1 MSTSY
6 FERYLYRNDL
16 LPFPPTLVLFTGSPS
31 LLKLAPSYTPHTRQ
45 TLTTPSANMRS
56 PLLAVLLFLCAHRK
70 IHGWSLLGGG
80 DGRDATADEPAPSQS
95 NTNRPLSSFKECT
108 YQIPSDQPV
117 NSHNRRDIEA
127 SVKAHSWP
135 STIFSPICEAWAY
148 LDAGA
153 SIGKSRRPKQQIN
166 DSATSFAWKYLDAL
180 VERGGVPSLDSWIA
194 QSDTKEYAS
203 WTFQNST
210 ALALEAASQARQPN
224 EATIDK
230 HLLPLALSLRAHM
243 PHCEM
248 HRTLAR
254 DAAISFGLY
263 DINDATMNPPAA
275 FCVLS
280 NVGKDTSNDG
290 SKPILATQVF
300 VDAALLPAALVAL
313 KSADRSVTVD
323 GHDTNLLLPL
333 PDERFN
339 SDRMTSTES
348 DDIIA
353 ILYGQVGTTAFAS
366 LYKSLQQSGVN
377 FLVRHMG
384 HVSYEEEVLLQVI
397 DATNAPRAIP
407 TALQGYGVRLDIRN
421 VEYKAF
427 DDGSSDKK
435 DGNAE
440 QDWNDAGHHPDHP
453 ARNEYLAGV
462 NLGRLIGRFGN
473 ADSAPLPSDLQSL
486 QTALL
491 QSHPSQMRSESIV
504 PPAWKR
510 RSLSMQAATVIAS
523 SSDPLETLMGISQ
536 NLPSIAHS
544 LTNVEVPES
553 FEHLADEASN
563 LATKVGAISPGWGD
577 AAFGLYV
584 NSRMVDVER
593 PSFNVFQLLEV
604 LREEDQKLRDLED
617 NMRPMLTRT
626 TAALGRTETDHAD
639 TGWEALKSV
648 RKAMDM
654 GADKLIQMGKKGG
667 DNVSSTIH
675 LDGEDSDFA
684 DEDDYE
690 ESSSSKKKYR
700 IDVGRG
706 GKNAILYLN
715 DIEKDPDYQS
725 WPTSMEQMMYRA
737 QFGGAPTVRR
747 NLFTMLIVLD
757 PVSGSHPSLE
767 AVAQLLQS
775 HFPLRVGVLM
785 VNGEEVALGST
796 SKLESWNSGE
806 RPFHARDSYMI
817 MKYITKTYGG
827 MPAISC
833 LLNSM
838 YGAEDSVNTLS
849 VKKYI
854 ASHVSI
860 LSQMG
865 LVHGGAEEDVQRYLE
880 QLLETVSASNK
891 DYEAAVTFA
900 SEKLIRPGMS
910 FLNGLPLP
918 DATDVTS
925 FGIGVNEVLH
935 YEQRNVMEMTMKGEI
950 TDTTPRSIY
959 ASLLTG
965 DNVFKQFHPLLR
977 ESAAEYTVV
986 SQKSDEESLTI
997 PTSTTTSVENVDAIF
1012 VIEGVFDLD
1021 SPEGI
1026 GGAKS
1031 LLDVIIS
1038 PPDVWHESKSV
1049 SVAFRIVS
1057 SGTPT
1062 SSSAQVLS
1070 NLFCVASRFDATD
1083 LKKVVDAMDD
1093 ASVVDSIASVV
1104 DVIEKI
1110 DGISKEVVETAKGEL
1125 SCPVAENVP
1134 GRKNYYAANGRVYN
1148 PIGDPSISADDIKM
1162 LVDLESDR
1170 TCAMTKMILPNLLPI
1185 GQEVDLDKSKASLI
1199 HNAIGSSAALL
1210 NNMFSSAPSS
1220 NPRNSPTDIAD
1231 AFASSEGKNPLF
1243 FSWNDSSSAHLQVEV
1258 AVILDPLTE
1267 PTQRVSPILIAIRDF
1282 LKLPI
1287 RLIMAPRILVENGLP
1302 LSSYYRFTFDPLA
1315 SPDTNAPKALF
1326 QNLPINHLLT
1336 VRMDVPEPWD
1346 LQQAH
1351 AVQDADNLR
1360 CDAKYGCGD
1369 NAYILASKEVV
1380 SPETT
1385 TSEVGL
1391 TQMEYSLK
1399 SLLFFGQ

>member
-1 MSTSY
+1 
-6 FERYLYRNDL
+6 
-16 LPFPPTLVLFTGSPS
+16 
-31 LLKLAPSYTPHTRQ
+31 
-45 TLTTPSANMRS
+45 MRS

-806 RPFHARDSYMI
+806 RPFHARDSYML

-880 QLLETVSASNK
+880 QLLETASASNK

-1093 ASVVDSIASVV
+1093 ASVADSIASVV